1 MGAVG
6 VGFVYAI
13 GFVTDFRLAH
23 AWVLLL
29 LPLGGVLIVWLYHV
43 IYNQND
49 GGTNLV
55 LALIRSETQLPAQM
69 APLIFLAAV
78 LMHLCDGS
86 AGREG
91 AALQLGGSIGN
102 LWSRLFHLGAR
113 DRHVMILCGMSA
125 AFSAIFRTPIA
136 APIFAMEVVCVGA
149 MHYAALVPC
158 TIASLTASWL
168 AGKLGIGFAGYTV
181 SDVPE
186 LAVVPALKIL
196 LLGVLC
202 AAMSILFCIVLH
214 RTQTLLVKKS
224 RTPTCGLSRQA
235 ACCGF

>member
-43 IYNQND
+43 MYNQND

-78 LMHLCDGS
+78 FMHLCGGS

-113 DRHVMILCGMSA
+113 DRHVMILCGMFA

-224 RTPTCGLSRQA
+224 LTPTCGLSRQA